1 LDSGALL
8 PKAHFAVKQTAR
20 VKVTHTPLHR
30 TLFVTASRLV
40 HLEQARARFGQRADR
55 LAPLLAQGDALA
67 DAAVEA
73 LGSLSPTA
81 RESLLGRV
89 LALQTP
95 KRLPEDVRH
104 FRDALLDVPFWADEG
119 RAARGGAVLLRT
131 GIFGGLVLAF
141 RSLLL
146 GYCSPAGNK
155 PLVFSGRLRA
165 SAARRLSETGRFVQS
180 VYLAGGVAPGA
191 PGFIAT
197 ARVRLMHAQ
206 VRRLLRASPRWDTE
220 AWGLPINQLDMAGTV
235 LLFSLVVVDGL
246 RRFGFKFSAEEVSD
260 VLHLWRTVGWLLGV
274 RVDLL
279 SSSESD
285 ARAMWDLIRL
295 TQRPPDADS
304 VQLAHALVDSPLT
317 EARTKAERSRA
328 EGVVA
333 LGYGLSR
340 FLLDD
345 GYAEALGL
353 PKNGWRF
360 VVPALRGLVSTA
372 GRVLGRLPGSER
384 LRLEA
389 GLLYWQHVVSVGLGE
404 KEATFALPDAL
415 KSG

>member
-1 LDSGALL
+1 VEGYPQGTL
-8 PKAHFAVKQTAR
+8 PSLR
-20 VKVTHTPLHR
+20 P
-30 TLFVTASRLV
+30 SRLL
-40 HLEQARARFGQRADR
+40 HLEQARSRFGQRADR
-55 LAPLLAQGDALA
+55 LAPLLAQGDVLA

-73 LGSLSPTA
+73 LADFSPAA

-89 LALQTP
+89 LALSPP
-95 KRLPEDVRH
+95 KRVPRDVRH
-104 FRDALLDVPFWADEG
+104 FQDGLLDVPFWLDEA
-119 RAARGGAVLLRT
+119 RASRGGAVLLRT

-165 SAARRLSETGRFVQS
+165 SAARRLGETGRFVQS
-180 VYLAGGVAPGA
+180 VYLAGGLAPGA

-206 VRRLLRASPRWDTE
+206 VRRLLRASPRWDKE
-220 AWGLPINQLDMAGTV
+220 AWGVPINQLDMAGTV

-246 RRFGFKFSAEEVSD
+246 RRFGFKFSVEEVGD
-260 VLHLWRTVGWLLGV
+260 VLHLWRSVGWLLGV
-274 RVDLL
+274 REDLL
-279 SSSESD
+279 ASTEVE
-285 ARAMWDLIRL
+285 ARATWDLIRL
-295 TQRPPDADS
+295 TQGPPDADS
-304 VQLAHALVDSPLT
+304 VQLARALLESPLT
-317 EARTKAERSRA
+317 EARTAAERSRA

-333 LGYGLSR
+333 LGHGLSR

-389 GLLYWQHVVSVGLGE
+389 GLRYWQHVVSVGLGDTD
-404 KEATFALPDAL
+404 ATFALPDAL

>member
-1 LDSGALL
+1 
-8 PKAHFAVKQTAR
+8 
-20 VKVTHTPLHR
+20 VTP
-30 TLFVTASRLV
+30 SRLV
-40 HLEQARARFGQRADR
+40 HLEEARARFGQRADR
-55 LAPLLAQGDALA
+55 LAPLLTQGDSLA

-73 LGSLSPTA
+73 LAPLSPAA
-81 RESLLGRV
+81 RETLLGR
-89 LALQTP
+89 LLSLHTP
-95 KRLPEDVRH
+95 KHAPRDVRR
-104 FRDALLDVPFWADEG
+104 FRDALLEPPFWADEA

-165 SAARRLSETGRFVQS
+165 SASRRISETGRFVQS
-180 VYLAGGVAPGA
+180 VTLAGGLQPGA
-191 PGFIAT
+191 PGFVAT

-206 VRRLLRASPRWDTE
+206 VRRLLQGSPRWDSS
-220 AWGLPINQLDMAGTV
+220 AWGTPINQLDMAGTV

-260 VLHLWRTVGWLLGV
+260 VLHLWRTAGFLLGV
-274 RVDLL
+274 REDLL
-279 SSSESD
+279 SSTEAE
-285 ARAMWDLIRL
+285 ARGAWDLIRL
-295 TQRPPDADS
+295 TQGPPDADS
-304 VQLAHALVDSPLT
+304 AELAQALVESPLH
-317 EARTKAERSRA
+317 EARTAAERSRA
-328 EGVVA
+328 EGVVG

-340 FLLDD
+340 FLLED
-345 GYAEALGL
+345 GYADALGL

-389 GLLYWQHVVSVGLGE
+389 GLLYWRHVVSVGL
-404 KEATFALPDAL
+404 KDADATFALPEAL
-415 KSG
+415 RSG

>member
-1 LDSGALL
+1 
-8 PKAHFAVKQTAR
+8 
-20 VKVTHTPLHR
+20 VTP
-30 TLFVTASRLV
+30 SRLV
-40 HLEQARARFGQRADR
+40 HLEEARARFGQRADR
-55 LAPLLAQGDALA
+55 LAPLLGQGDTLA

-73 LGSLSPTA
+73 LAALSPTA
-81 RESLLGRV
+81 RETLLGR
-89 LALQTP
+89 LLSLHTP
-95 KRLPEDVRH
+95 KHAPRDVRR
-104 FRDALLDVPFWADEG
+104 FRDALLEPPFWADEA

-165 SAARRLSETGRFVQS
+165 SASRRISETGRFVQS
-180 VYLAGGVAPGA
+180 VTLAGGLQPGA
-191 PGFIAT
+191 GGFVAT

-206 VRRLLRASPRWDTE
+206 VRRLLQHSPRWDGG
-220 AWGLPINQLDMAGTV
+220 AWGTPINQLDMAGTV

-260 VLHLWRTVGWLLGV
+260 VLHLWRTAGFLLGV
-274 RVDLL
+274 REDLL
-279 SSSESD
+279 SSTEAE
-285 ARAMWDLIRL
+285 AREVWDLIRL
-295 TQRPPDADS
+295 TQGPPDADS
-304 VQLAHALVDSPLT
+304 AELAEALVESPLH
-317 EARTKAERSRA
+317 EARTAAERSRA

-340 FLLDD
+340 FLLED
-345 GYAEALGL
+345 GYADALGL

-389 GLLYWQHVVSVGLGE
+389 GLLYWRHVVSVGL
-404 KEATFALPDAL
+404 KDADATFALPETL
-415 KSG
+415 SG

>member
-1 LDSGALL
+1 M
-8 PKAHFAVKQTAR
+8 
-20 VKVTHTPLHR
+20 TP
-30 TLFVTASRLV
+30 SRLV
-40 HLEQARARFGQRADR
+40 HLKEARARFGQRVDR
-55 LAPLLAQGDALA
+55 LAALLGQGDSLA

-73 LGSLSPTA
+73 LAPLSAPV
-81 RESLLGRV
+81 RESLLGR
-89 LALQTP
+89 LLSLKTP
-95 KRLPEDVRH
+95 QRVPKDVRL
-104 FRDALLDVPFWADEG
+104 FRDGLLELPFWADEA

-141 RSLLL
+141 RSLVL

-155 PLVFSGRLRA
+155 PLVFSGRLRESA
-165 SAARRLSETGRFVQS
+165 SRRLSETGRFVQS
-180 VYLAGGVAPGA
+180 VTLPGGLRPGA
-191 PGFIAT
+191 SGFVAT

-206 VRRLLRASPRWDTE
+206 VRRLLQNSPRWDAD
-220 AWGLPINQLDMAGTV
+220 AWGTPINQLDMAGTV

-260 VLHLWRTVGWLLGV
+260 VLHLWRTAGWLLGV
-274 RVDLL
+274 REDLL
-279 SSSESD
+279 VGSEAE
-285 ARAMWDLIRL
+285 ARELWDLIRL
-295 TQRPPDADS
+295 TQGAPDADS
-304 VQLAHALVDSPLT
+304 TQLTKALLESPLH
-317 EARTKAERSRA
+317 EARTATERSRA

-340 FLLDD
+340 FLLEE

-372 GRVLGRLPGSER
+372 GRVLGRIPGSQR

-389 GLLYWQHVVSVGLGE
+389 GLLYWRHVVEVGLGDS
-404 KEATFALPDAL
+404 EATFALPQAL
-415 KSG
+415 RSG